1 MKYCCGIADGSNHHQ
16 VSWRYKMLNIS
27 LYANGKTHILS
38 QHLYSSNAK
47 NYQSDWTEQQ
57 SKKREIKQIMPTKN
71 NIIIEDSIEDDTK
84 RINFYSEEM
93 EVWKIFFWYKKRW
106 EVEKIYRDIKQKFK
120 LESALIRDYKFGK
133 H

>member
-1 MKYCCGIADGSNHHQ
+1 
-16 VSWRYKMLNIS
+16 
-27 LYANGKTHILS
+27 
-38 QHLYSSNAK
+38 
-47 NYQSDWTEQQ
+47 
-57 SKKREIKQIMPTKN
+57 MPTKN